1 MKQFPFLWRECF
13 TYQEWWHWGIP
24 LWCEKCINGNFC
36 KGNFLPSRNGGIKV
50 CIREKTQI
58 QLDVMKNTLGK
69 SPAPPSHT
77 PLDTWLLKAFC
88 DSCIDWRHFI
98 YIYSKPC
105 CTLSYFIRNELSVSC
120 FREVTWY
127 VPFFKKF
134 LVISLLSLS
143 SRWGNSRLQAVGADV
158 SVSWLQPGIRAL
170 VILQFFDILTNVK
183 HLKHAL

>member
-1 MKQFPFLWRECF
+1 
-13 TYQEWWHWGIP
+13 
-24 LWCEKCINGNFC
+24 
-36 KGNFLPSRNGGIKV
+36 
-50 CIREKTQI
+50 
-58 QLDVMKNTLGK
+58 MKNTLGK

-98 YIYSKPC
+98 YIYIYSKPR